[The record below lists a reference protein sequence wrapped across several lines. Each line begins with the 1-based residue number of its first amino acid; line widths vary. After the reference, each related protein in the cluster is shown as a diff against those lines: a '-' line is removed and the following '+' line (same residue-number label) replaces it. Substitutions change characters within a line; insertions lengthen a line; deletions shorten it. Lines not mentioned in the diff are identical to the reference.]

1 MTCGN
6 CGVCLEEEFEECPN
20 CGENPSEGEV

>member
-6 CGVCLEEEFEECPN
+6 CGVYLEEEFEECPN
-20 CGENPSEGEV
+20 CGADPSEGEV